1 MPYSTLANG
10 TPRVVLELVQEDN
23 VYQTSSQS
31 PEGTDALGILLPILF
46 VLSTLLFVMLLF
58 LVCILL
64 LRRRRGISLRDS
76 DGPVDVSRDDVFNDA
91 DGGLAGIEE
100 RWLET
105 VSEEVQRSFRQAKIY
120 EAQYPPN
127 SVATDI
133 TLSQFLSIQEKGV
146 SAWSF
151 EPEYEALTPV
161 LVHARTEL
169 TFLPDPSSSSSVQS
183 NLPIPKL
190 NEVYYWEVKMFD
202 LPSTTNVAVG
212 LATKPYPTFR
222 LPGWNRYSVA
232 YHSSGD
238 KSYNYPFT
246 ATPFGPPLREGDVL
260 GVGYRPRTGVVFFT
274 RNGRKTEE
282 AFAGLQ
288 RWNLFPTVGADGPC
302 TVHVNLG
309 QAGFV
314 FIEANVKKW
323 GLAPSVG
330 TLAPPPAYG
339 SERGSILL
347 EAGGMAGRNNA
358 AAGTGGPTGALT
370 RRTGHH
376 RMRRPKAPASTSLP
390 SQPSAL
396 HTAPLTPPPP
406 FSPGE
411 SRSTRHGIMHRVS
424 ASTSS
429 SRSMP
434 STSALG
440 RELQTIPAADEREEE
455 DTASVASSSSS
466 QRTARNPASPRAR
479 PLVENAATTSG
490 TGSHRRGPSIG
501 IQLPLREEEENE
513 ESDSPYV
520 FNPPTP
526 NVSDIHLRTLDRGS
540 LDLGRGRPP
549 PASSSPPTASTTL
562 QVQRPMR
569 QGSRESNEVSMSE
582 ESENEGGHQQVP
594 SIDPPGYAVINPHIY
609 ASGVHIDLPAEVI
622 QAALD
627 GRPIEPPEL
636 SANVAPNLNPGRG
649 ARR

>member
-190 NEVYYWEVKMFD
+190 NEVYYWE
-202 LPSTTNVAVG
+202 
-212 LATKPYPTFR
+212 
-222 LPGWNRYSVA
+222 
-232 YHSSGD
+232 
-238 KSYNYPFT
+238 
-246 ATPFGPPLREGDVL
+246 
-260 GVGYRPRTGVVFFT
+260 
-274 RNGRKTEE
+274 
-282 AFAGLQ
+282 
-288 RWNLFPTVGADGPC
+288 
-302 TVHVNLG
+302 
-309 QAGFV
+309 
-314 FIEANVKKW
+314 KW

-347 EAGGMAGRNNA
+347 EAGGMPGRNNA
-358 AAGTGGPTGALT
+358 AAGTGGPTAAST

-411 SRSTRHGIMHRVS
+411 SRSTRQGIMHRVS

-466 QRTARNPASPRAR
+466 QRTARNPVSPRAR
-479 PLVENAATTSG
+479 SLVENAATTSG

-549 PASSSPPTASTTL
+549 PASSSPPTTSTTL

-569 QGSRESNEVSMSE
+569 QGSRESNEASMSE

-636 SANVAPNLNPGRG
+636 SVNVAPNLNPGRG